1 MTLLD
6 DLGTRVLRRLDPET
20 AHRLTVKALAA
31 GLGPR
36 GASGTSRLAVAVA
49 GLEFANPIGV
59 AAGFDKDA
67 EAFPALLRMGFGHVE
82 VGTLT
87 PRPQPGNPAP
97 RVFRLVEDR
106 AVINRYGFNN
116 GGFEPAHRRL
126 VEARTRGLGGVVGV
140 NVGANKDSEDRVAD
154 YVAGIRRFADVASYL
169 TVNVSSPNT
178 PGLRS
183 LQARDALAGLL
194 DAVLGERDRAA
205 ERRPVF
211 LKIAPDLEPHEI
223 EDVVETALNAG
234 VDGLVVSNTTI
245 GREGLRSP
253 KAAEAGGLSGAPLF
267 ERSTDVLRT
276 VRRHAGP
283 DLPIIGVGGVG
294 SIEQVEG
301 KLKAGANLVQLYTA
315 LVYEGPSL
323 ARRLIRA
330 LEKAAREEPVD

>member
-194 DAVLGERDRAA
+194 DGVLGERDRAA

-211 LKIAPDLEPHEI
+211 LKIAPDLEPQEI

-267 ERSTDVLRT
+267 ERSTDVLRA
-276 VRRHAGP
+276 VRRLAGP